1 MINFHVDPVKQLLG
15 QLTAFPVTFFFFF
28 IQRLTEPILANFG
41 LKLFQ
46 PKRRKADTCS
56 SYKHGHFIMAPWGS
70 TVLTKFHRNQQ
81 QQIVGRN
88 KQERKE
94 SSSTQSKARSKTSAV
109 KPNNMTLFIIHSLS
123 FLNMEEIPILCK
135 SNWTYLSVHSLR
147 KHQSKESPFHGFLD
161 YVRIKQKQKKRKK
174 KQKNKEINQKPTS
187 RLQLSCAI
195 WMNVQNMHAALSARR
210 AWPSFSCRCVS
221 TGEAC
226 QTPGSPFQRCQ
237 RTFQVLSGA
246 PVWFCPHPWAV

>member
-1 MINFHVDPVKQLLG
+1 MINFHVDPVKHLLG
-15 QLTAFPVTFFFFF
+15 QLTAFFLFLFFL

-41 LKLFQ
+41 PKLFQ

-56 SYKHGHFIMAPWGS
+56 SYKHGHFVMAPWGS

-81 QQIVGRN
+81 QRIVGRN

-94 SSSTQSKARSKTSAV
+94 SSSTQSKASSKTSAV
-109 KPNNMTLFIIHSLS
+109 KPNNMTLFIIHPHSLS
-123 FLNMEEIPILCK
+123 FLKISSPCFLCK
-135 SNWTYLSVHSLR
+135 SNWTNHSAHSLR
-147 KHQSKESPFHGFLD
+147 KHQSKKSPFHGFLD
-161 YVRIKQKQKKRKK
+161 YVRKK
-174 KQKNKEINQKPTS
+174 KNRRKGNKSKPTS
-187 RLQLSCAI
+187 RLQLLCAI
-195 WMNVQNMHAALSARR
+195 CMNVQYMHAALSARR

>member
-1 MINFHVDPVKQLLG
+1 
-15 QLTAFPVTFFFFF
+15 
-28 IQRLTEPILANFG
+28 
-41 LKLFQ
+41 
-46 PKRRKADTCS
+46 
-56 SYKHGHFIMAPWGS
+56 MAPWGS

-88 KQERKE
+88 EQERKE
-94 SSSTQSKARSKTSAV
+94 SSSTRSKARSKTSAV
-109 KPNNMTLFIIHSLS
+109 KPNNMTLFIIHSHSLS
-123 FLNMEEIPILCK
+123 FLNMEEFPIPRLLCK
-135 SNWTYLSVHSLR
+135 SNWTNHSAHSLR
-147 KHQSKESPFHGFLD
+147 KHQSKNSPFRGFLG
-161 YVRIKQKQKKRKK
+161 YARIKEKSRRKG
-174 KQKNKEINQKPTS
+174 NKLKPTS

-195 WMNVQNMHAALSARR
+195 WMNVQYVHAALSARR

-237 RTFQVLSGA
+237 RTFRVLSGA